1 MLCKQPPQCFLYLI
15 LKTLTNSF
23 GKFPLLAEKICI
35 LLNNPAHENFLPS
48 YYQSLFFS
56 PIYISNIIEKGDES

>member
-1 MLCKQPPQCFLYLI
+1 M
-15 LKTLTNSF
+15 KTLTNSF
-23 GKFPLLAEKICI
+23 GKFPLHAEKICI
-35 LLNNPAHENFLPS
+35 LLNNPAHEKFFPS